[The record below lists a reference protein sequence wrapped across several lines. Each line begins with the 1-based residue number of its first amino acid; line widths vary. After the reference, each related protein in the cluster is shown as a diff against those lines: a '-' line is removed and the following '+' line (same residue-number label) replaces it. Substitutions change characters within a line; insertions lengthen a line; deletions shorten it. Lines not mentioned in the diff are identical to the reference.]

1 MIRKLFPLIAVLVFT
16 CGCPRPVKHS
26 RPALPVPDAWPEK
39 SSSPAAPGAL
49 AAVDVKWQEFFTDQ
63 RLQSVIELALANN
76 RDLRVAT
83 LNVERV
89 QALYQIQR
97 VQLYPT
103 ISASVSAEGY
113 RVPRTLSGAAD
124 NETVAQITV
133 GLGTASW
140 ELDFFGRIRSLRSAA
155 LERYLATEQ
164 ARTAAQIS
172 LVAAVANTYLVLA
185 SDHENLKLAQV
196 TLDAQ
201 QSSYDLIL
209 RSRDLGISSDLDLQQ
224 AKSQVDVARVDI
236 ARYSGQIALGENA
249 LNLLVGAPVA
259 AGLLSDDLA
268 KAGAVKDIEAGL
280 PSDVLLRRPDILA
293 AEHQLQAF
301 SANIGAARAAFF
313 PRISL
318 TAAVGI
324 ISSDL
329 TNLFKP
335 AAGTWNVAP
344 QAILPIFDYG
354 ARKAN
359 YRVAEVD
366 RDMAIAAYEQA
377 IQGAFREVSDSLSL
391 RTTLVAQQDALQ
403 SLVNSLE
410 ETYRLSETRYRAGM
424 DSYLSVLVAQ
434 RSMYAA
440 QQRLVDIRLARLSN
454 LVTLYKVL
462 GGGA

>member
-1 MIRKLFPLIAVLVFT
+1 
-16 CGCPRPVKHS
+16 
-26 RPALPVPDAWPEK
+26 
-39 SSSPAAPGAL
+39 
-49 AAVDVKWQEFFTDQ
+49 
-63 RLQSVIELALANN
+63 
-76 RDLRVAT
+76 
-83 LNVERV
+83 
-89 QALYQIQR
+89 
-97 VQLYPT
+97 
-103 ISASVSAEGY
+103 
-113 RVPRTLSGAAD
+113 
-124 NETVAQITV
+124 
-133 GLGTASW
+133 
-140 ELDFFGRIRSLRSAA
+140 
-155 LERYLATEQ
+155 
-164 ARTAAQIS
+164 
-172 LVAAVANTYLVLA
+172 
-185 SDHENLKLAQV
+185 
-196 TLDAQ
+196 
-201 QSSYDLIL
+201 
-209 RSRDLGISSDLDLQQ
+209 
-224 AKSQVDVARVDI
+224 
-236 ARYSGQIALGENA
+236 
-249 LNLLVGAPVA
+249 
-259 AGLLSDDLA
+259 
-268 KAGAVKDIEAGL
+268 
-280 PSDVLLRRPDILA
+280 
-293 AEHQLQAF
+293 LQAF

-366 RDMAIAAYEQA
+366 RDMAIAAYERA

-410 ETYRLSETRYRAGM
+410 ETYRLSETLYKAGM